1 MVFSSREVTEMAYRT
16 LAEKEGRLAH
26 LRGEWQTLWASKPD
40 RDFSDDEVSS
50 LRQMND
56 EMTDLGAAID
66 QMRELEAM
74 SKSHDAAPAGRPIV
88 PNGDGGVVAKSQQP
102 ARLLTTR
109 DVLEASAQYQAF
121 RERRGGTVS
130 LEFGHDTVLG
140 SAFDPEVGATL
151 LTLAD
156 INVPAQRLP
165 GIVPMALEERT
176 VADLMLPGS
185 TDGNTIEYYEE
196 TTFTNAAA
204 EVAEGGTKPESA
216 LDYTLR
222 TESVR
227 KIATWIPATDE
238 LLSDVGQL
246 RSTIEGRLVFM
257 VRRREETQLLAGDGT
272 APNISGILD
281 RSGIQ
286 TQAKGTDPV
295 PDAVYKGM
303 TKVRA
308 VGFAEPTAAVFHPN
322 DWQDVRLLRTA
333 DGLYIWG
340 SPAEAGPERIWG
352 LDVRVTTA
360 MTENTALV
368 GAFRPYAQIFRR
380 TGITVTASTEH
391 STYFVENKVAIL
403 AEERLALAVYR
414 PAAFCTITGI

>member
-1 MVFSSREVTEMAYRT
+1 MPYRT
-16 LAEKEGRLAH
+16 LKEKTGRLAH
-26 LRGEWQTLWASKPD
+26 LRGEWQTLWSSKPD
-40 RDFSDDEVSS
+40 RDFNDDEVAS

-56 EMTDLGAAID
+56 EMTDLAAGIE
-66 QMRELEAM
+66 QLQELEAM
-74 SKSHDAAPAGRPIV
+74 ATQHAGPAGLPIV
-88 PNGDGGVVAKSQQP
+88 SEREQAPQAAKPQ
-102 ARLLTTR
+102 RLRTTR
-109 DVLEASAQYQAF
+109 EVLEASEGYRAF
-121 RERRGGTVS
+121 RARRGGTV
-130 LEFGHDTVLG
+130 EFGFGGDTVLG
-140 SAFDPEVGATL
+140 SAFDSELGSTL
-151 LTLAD
+151 ITLAD
-156 INVPAQRLP
+156 INAPAQRLP
-165 GIVPMALEERT
+165 GIVPMALESRT
-176 VADLMLPGS
+176 VADLMLPGT
-185 TDGNTIEYYEE
+185 TDSNTIEYYEE

-204 EVAEGGTKPESA
+204 ETAEGGTKPESA

-238 LLSDVGQL
+238 LLADVSQM
-246 RSTIEGRLVFM
+246 RSTIEGRLIFM
-257 VRRREETQLLAGDGT
+257 VKRREEAQLLNGDGT

-286 TQAKGTDPV
+286 TQAKGADTV
-295 PDAVYKGM
+295 PDAVYKAI
-303 TKVRA
+303 TKVRF

-322 DWQDVRLLRTA
+322 DWQDIRLMRTA
-333 DGLYIWG
+333 DGVYIWG

-352 LDVRVTTA
+352 LDARITSE

-368 GAFRPYAQIFRR
+368 GAFKPYAQVFRR

-414 PAAFCTITGI
+414 PKAFCTVTGI